1 MYKIRASNLRTKY
14 NCMYNFCVKI
24 NLKNDSNSIL
34 FRSLYYGSKN
44 TKRTLTL
51 EPQMIVI
58 YTYIYVYILD

>member
-1 MYKIRASNLRTKY
+1 
-14 NCMYNFCVKI
+14 MYNFCVKI

-34 FRSLYYGSKN
+34 FRSLYCGSKN

-58 YTYIYVYILD
+58 YTYLYIFKQSYYIYKYVYILD